1 MKAIRQC
8 LLAIAGTC
16 ALWLAAAPAVAQVGD
31 FDARLPMD
39 IDADNT
45 AIDGKNDVIIFSGLR
60 LTQGRVSIQ
69 ADEGRARRMELE
81 DSTWRFSGNVV
92 IDVATGRIECDSA
105 ELLFDDFRLKQ
116 AVVTGSPATYTLQ
129 RPGTEEVTHAEAGR
143 LAYDVD
149 QGIIEFSE
157 QATITEGGN
166 QISSNVFVYNIT
178 EQRINADSN
187 GDDGRVRITYTPAN
201 GIELPG
207 DDTDESDDETDESG
221 DDTDR
226 SENDTP

>member
-1 MKAIRQC
+1 MRQF
-8 LLAIAGTC
+8 LFVIAGMA
-16 ALWLAAAPAVAQVGD
+16 ALSITAFPAAAQVGD

-81 DSTWRFSGNVV
+81 DSTWHFSGNVV
-92 IDVATGRIECDSA
+92 IDVNTGRIECDSA
-105 ELLFDDFRLKQ
+105 ELLFDEFRLKQ
-116 AVVTGSPATYTLQ
+116 AIVTGSPAIYTLQ
-129 RPGTEEVTHAEAGR
+129 RQDSDEVTRAESGR

-166 QISSNVFVYNIT
+166 QISSNVLVYNIL

-207 DDTDESDDETDESG
+207 DDPDELEPET
-221 DDTDR
+221 
-226 SENDTP
+226 P